1 MKRQVQRASAD
12 LAVIGTGIA
21 GCAASIFARDLGL
34 SVVQIGHSGAM
45 AYTTGYLDLLGVLNS
60 QVQDDPWSGLDTLR
74 RTEAEHPL
82 SRMSDVDI
90 LTACDRFVQFL
101 EESGLGYTP
110 PGARNRSALLTF
122 GTAKPTLSVPE
133 TMAPGSDALRL
144 GAPALIVDFEGLQ
157 GFSAIE
163 FCANI
168 EASWPGLRSER
179 LVFPGVEA
187 RPVFPEVLARNLET
201 PEAQEQLADLIH
213 PHLNGAEFVGL
224 PAILGVQAPDQ
235 VRGRLEHLI
244 GATIFEIPT
253 MPPAVPG
260 IRLREAFERE
270 LPKHGVRLEPQN
282 KVAEATLGATRIDLT
297 VHGAMDDLEIEASAV
312 VLATGRFLSG
322 GLKSDR
328 HCVEESLFRLPV
340 LQPKTRGDWFTETY
354 LDPAGHAV
362 NRAGVVTDAAFRP
375 LGADGSPV
383 SDRLF
388 AAGALLAHQDW
399 VRQRCGAG
407 LAIAT
412 AFAAV
417 RAASALI
424 EVH

>member
-1 MKRQVQRASAD
+1 MKRQVQRATAD

-21 GCAASIFARDLGL
+21 GCAASVFAHDLGL

-45 AYTTGYLDLLGVLNS
+45 AYTTGYLDLLGVLETR
-60 QVQDDPWSGLDTLR
+60 VLEDPWSGLETLR
-74 RTEAEHPL
+74 RTEPDHPL
-82 SRMSDVDI
+82 ARMSDADI
-90 LTACDRFVQFL
+90 RTASDRFVEVL
-101 EESGLGYTP
+101 CEIGLGYTA
-110 PGARNRSALLTF
+110 PGPQNLSALLPF
-122 GTAKPTLSVPE
+122 GAVKPTLSVPD
-133 TMAPGSDALRL
+133 TMSPGGEALRL

-157 GFSAIE
+157 GFSATE
-163 FCANI
+163 FCTNI

-187 RPVFPEVLARNLET
+187 RPVFPEVLARTLET
-201 PEAQEQLADLIH
+201 PEAQEQLAALIR

-224 PAILGVQAPDQ
+224 PAILGVQAPDR
-235 VRGRLEHLI
+235 VRARLEHLI
-244 GATIFEIPT
+244 GATVFEIPT

-270 LPKHGVRLEPQN
+270 LPRRGVRLEPQN
-282 KVAEATLGATRIDLT
+282 KVAEATLGTSGIGLT
-297 VHGAMDDLEIEASAV
+297 VHGPMDDLHVEASAI

-322 GLKSDR
+322 GLRSDR
-328 HCVEESLFRLPV
+328 HRVEETLFGLPV
-340 LQPKTRGDWFTETY
+340 LQPGTRGDWFTETY

-362 NRAGVVTDAAFRP
+362 NRAGVETDAAFRP

-412 AFAAV
+412 AFGAV
-417 RAASALI
+417 QAASALI
-424 EVH
+424 EAR